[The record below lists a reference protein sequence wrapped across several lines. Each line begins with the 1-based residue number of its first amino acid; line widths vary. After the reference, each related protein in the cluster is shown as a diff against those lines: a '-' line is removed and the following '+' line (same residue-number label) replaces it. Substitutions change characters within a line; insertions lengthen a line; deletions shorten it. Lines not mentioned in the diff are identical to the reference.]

1 MTSSDE
7 DRIIERYEDSKGSDD
22 GNGDGSASTVRR
34 SVAAARD
41 LVLKAWSMT
50 KSPLPTSLGRNR
62 RAEDDKE
69 SDRGDY
75 DYTPP
80 YMRKADEGDEEGD
93 PSVEDTDD
101 MRVKLPSNAWH
112 KAVVFSTA
120 GWVLLLV
127 LVNSLSDAVFGL
139 LFLTVWFLLPV
150 GIYYDAKR
158 LRSQGYAPPS
168 YWWLY
173 AVLSFVWFV
182 SIPIGVLYLLVRRR
196 R

>member
-1 MTSSDE
+1 MDSSDE
-7 DRIIERYEDSKGSDD
+7 DRIIERYEDAKEADD

-34 SVAAARD
+34 SVAAVRD
-41 LVLKAWSMT
+41 FVLKARFV
-50 KSPLPTSLGRNR
+50 KSLLPTSWGRNR
-62 RAEDDKE
+62 RTQENE
-69 SDRGDY
+69 EPDRGNY

-80 YMRKADEGDEEGD
+80 SMRKPDETDR
-93 PSVEDTDD
+93 SVGDTDD
-101 MRVKLPSNAWH
+101 TRVEVPSNVWH
-112 KAVVFSTA
+112 KAVALSTA
-120 GWVLLLV
+120 GWILLLV

-182 SIPIGVLYLLVRRR
+182 SIPVGAVYLLVRRR